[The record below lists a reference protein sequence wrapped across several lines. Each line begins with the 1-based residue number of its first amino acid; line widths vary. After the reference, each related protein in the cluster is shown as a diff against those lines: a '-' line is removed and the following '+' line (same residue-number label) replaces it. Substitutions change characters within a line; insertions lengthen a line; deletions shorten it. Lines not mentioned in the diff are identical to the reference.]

1 MAYRLRLDKSI
12 EREHYDSL
20 CDNRRYDS
28 LFQRRR
34 FPLME
39 TPTGF
44 LSDMS
49 TYKPTSSRCVKVK
62 YPKTDIS
69 ILVDC
74 FEAVIVL
81 RYR

>member
-1 MAYRLRLDKSI
+1 
-12 EREHYDSL
+12 
-20 CDNRRYDS
+20 
-28 LFQRRR
+28 
-34 FPLME
+34 ME

-49 TYKPTSSRCVKVK
+49 TYKPTLSRCVKVK
-62 YPKTDIS
+62 YLKTDIS